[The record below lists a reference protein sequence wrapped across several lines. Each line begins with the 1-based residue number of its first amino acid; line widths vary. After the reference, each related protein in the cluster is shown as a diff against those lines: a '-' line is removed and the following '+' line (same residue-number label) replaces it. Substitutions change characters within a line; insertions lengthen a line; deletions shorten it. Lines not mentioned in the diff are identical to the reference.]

1 MGMLQVSV
9 HVVEAL
15 RLIVIDVARIALR
28 RLHEYAINGS
38 VDGSLL
44 HLVIVLGQF
53 TANFHLLAPVNT
65 ILFVATAASLL
76 ADDTFLVFRRDVV
89 QSRMNFLAL
98 IHTVRAAISR
108 YLLDIRQDHDIA
120 ILVIIIATP
129 VSDAVI
135 YRVPL
140 LAAAVQALADGD
152 LARLLSFGR
161 LYGEFLL
168 IQ

>member
-53 TANFHLLAPVNT
+53 TANFHLLAPVYY
-65 ILFVATAASLL
+65 FVCG
-76 ADDTFLVFRRDVV
+76 DCR
-89 QSRMNFLAL
+89 QSA
-98 IHTVRAAISR
+98 
-108 YLLDIRQDHDIA
+108 
-120 ILVIIIATP
+120 
-129 VSDAVI
+129 
-135 YRVPL
+135 
-140 LAAAVQALADGD
+140 G
-152 LARLLSFGR
+152 
-161 LYGEFLL
+161 
-168 IQ
+168 